1 MSQKRTRL
9 ILVMSAICIAIGGMI
24 MFNFHRMSEEEKLQA
39 QIRNEQERMVLYAVN
54 HYEGI
59 EKIEFTSFEEN
70 KMTGVWSAGATI
82 NNEYLVTFKAFGF
95 AGDLGMNQSGS
106 KITGGHL
113 IKKAVQTDISNIG
126 HVEVIYLEGDELW

>member
-1 MSQKRTRL
+1 M
-9 ILVMSAICIAIGGMI
+9 
-24 MFNFHRMSEEEKLQA
+24 MFSFHRMSEEEKLQA
-39 QIRNEQERMVLYAVN
+39 QIRKEQERMVLYAVN
-54 HYEGI
+54 RYEEI